1 MSYFLAYLTIPG
13 TAPVDQIR
21 IAKGCGYDSVS
32 LRTIPMHLPGEPE
45 FLLHK
50 DEELFQDT
58 KRALEE
64 YDMSLMDIGLALV
77 RPGLDISGMV
87 AAIPDVL
94 FPLSH

>member
-1 MSYFLAYLTIPG
+1 M
-13 TAPVDQIR
+13 
-21 IAKGCGYDSVS
+21 S

>member
-1 MSYFLAYLTIPG
+1 MCSSDL
-13 TAPVDQIR
+13 
-21 IAKGCGYDSVS
+21 
-32 LRTIPMHLPGEPE
+32 
-45 FLLHK
+45 
-50 DEELFQDT
+50 LFQDT

>member
-1 MSYFLAYLTIPG
+1 M
-13 TAPVDQIR
+13 
-21 IAKGCGYDSVS
+21 S
-32 LRTIPMHLPGEPE
+32 LRTIHMHLPGEPE